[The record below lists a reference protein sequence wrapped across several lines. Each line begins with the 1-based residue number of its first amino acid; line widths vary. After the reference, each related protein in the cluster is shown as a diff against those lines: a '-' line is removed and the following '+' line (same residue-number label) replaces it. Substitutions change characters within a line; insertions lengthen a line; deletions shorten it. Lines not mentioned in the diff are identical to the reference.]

1 MYTLTTIQ
9 CSATQYVWYA
19 VHTVVHSVNSTVHGT
34 HTSNFWVIMVLAPR
48 IYKLQYGM
56 LMNYNV
62 GTLAFLYSVVMSGSW
77 IAKGSNV
84 TKIGAWG
91 LQKWVITS
99 ALLHTDSVAIARY
112 CVCVC
117 IYGFCSGKTCL
128 FRCNSQE
135 FFY

>member
-1 MYTLTTIQ
+1 
-9 CSATQYVWYA
+9 
-19 VHTVVHSVNSTVHGT
+19 
-34 HTSNFWVIMVLAPR
+34 MVLTPR

-62 GTLAFLYSVVMSGSW
+62 GTFAFLYSVVMSGSW

-112 CVCVC
+112 CVCVY
-117 IYGFCSGKTCL
+117 IYMDFVQGKPAFFDVTV
-128 FRCNSQE
+128 RNS
-135 FFY
+135 FTDT